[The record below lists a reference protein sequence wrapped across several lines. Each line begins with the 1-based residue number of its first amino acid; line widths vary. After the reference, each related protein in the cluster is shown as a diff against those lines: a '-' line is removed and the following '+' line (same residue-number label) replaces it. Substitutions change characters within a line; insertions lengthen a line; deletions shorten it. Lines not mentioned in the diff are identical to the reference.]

1 MNILVTGG
9 SKGIGAAIVKLLS
22 ANGHVVYFTYANSQE
37 AAKQLA
43 ETSGNIHAI
52 HCDFTDTVSVEKL
65 AATIAAID
73 VDVLVNNAN
82 TGIQKGHFNKLTNEV
97 FRTSFAVNVLPV
109 LRITQEA
116 INHFRKK
123 KAGKII
129 NIISTVVVGKPPI
142 GWSEYT
148 ANKAYLLAMSKS
160 WATENIRF
168 NITSNCI
175 SPAFVLTDIHKDED
189 ERVIEQI
196 IASHPLKK
204 LLTPEEVAEA
214 VQYFVN
220 APTQVNGTNLVL
232 NAGTEML

>member
-22 ANGHVVYFTYANSQE
+22 ANGHVVYFTYANSQD

-43 ETSGNIHAI
+43 ETAGNIHTI

-73 VDVLVNNAN
+73 IDVLVNNAN

-97 FRTSFAVNVLPV
+97 FRTSFEVNVLPV

-196 IASHPLKK
+196 IAGHPLKK

-220 APTQVNGTNLVL
+220 ASTQVNGTNLVL